1 MPRPVTINSLSTP
14 PQSQPPEPTSQ
25 PLVPE
30 RPTLDGLEAKWSE
43 RWERDGV
50 YRFDRAA
57 PRERVFSIDTPPP
70 TVSGSLHVGHVFSYT
85 HTDTVARFQRMR
97 GMEVFYPM
105 GWDDNG
111 LPTERRVQNHFGV
124 RCDPS
129 VPYDPAFEP
138 PSEPSEKE
146 PISVSRPNFVELC
159 LQLTESDE
167 QVFESLWRTLGLS
180 VDWSL
185 TYTTIGR
192 LAQRISQ
199 RSFLGLLARGG
210 AYQLEAP
217 TLWDVDFQ
225 TAVAQA
231 ELEDRERPGAMHRVR
246 FAPAAAVGAGAQA
259 PGAAGD
265 VGATADDNAPGANSQ
280 ALIETTRPELIP
292 ACVALLAHPDD
303 ERHRELVGTEVLT
316 PLFGTR
322 VPVMTHA
329 AVEREKGTGLVMVCT
344 FGDLT
349 DVMWWRELGLP
360 VRSVLGAD
368 GRLAEVPWGTLG
380 WESEDV
386 ERAREDYAELQGRTI
401 NQARKRIVELLEQSG
416 DLLGEPQPVTRAVKF
431 FEKGERPVEIVTSR
445 QWFIRTIEHHDALI
459 ARGRQLKWHPPY
471 MRARYEDWVNGL
483 TGDWCVSRQRFFG
496 VPFPLWYPLDASGA
510 VLYDQPIAAL
520 EAQLPVD
527 PSTDVPDGYEP
538 AQRGQPGGFV
548 GDPDVMDT
556 WATSSLTPQIAGH
569 MAGAAGAGDEDATG
583 PGEHDSAGAGEELFA
598 KVFPMDVRPQ
608 AHDIIRT
615 WLFSTIL
622 RSHLDYDEL
631 PWANAA
637 ISGWVLDPD
646 RKKMSKSKG
655 NVVTPLHLLEE
666 YGADAVRYWAANG
679 RPGTDTA
686 FDAQQMKVGR
696 RLAVKL
702 LNASKF
708 ALAELPPAG
717 AELTHPLDR
726 ALIAR
731 LATVV
736 AEATAS
742 FEGYDYARALER
754 AESFFWW
761 YCDFYLEL
769 VKGRRYD
776 PDPAVSA
783 SVSHALR
790 LSLSV
795 FQRLFAPFLP
805 FVCEEVWSWWQQG
818 SVHRA
823 AWPDANELAAA
834 AGGDSGAAG
843 AAGGTPGAGAQPGSA
858 ENGRAREDVALEV
871 TADVLREV
879 RKAKSQ
885 AKRPMRAPVTRVLV
899 RDTAERLAALQLG
912 EGDLLEAGSIARVE
926 TAEDGEFAVEVE
938 LAGEA
943 G

>member
-1 MPRPVTINSLSTP
+1 MSASPR
-14 PQSQPPEPTSQ
+14 SQPELADRPGG
-25 PLVPE
+25 VPE
-30 RPTLDGLEAKWSE
+30 RPTLDGLEAKWSAA
-43 RWERDGV
+43 WERDGI
-50 YRFDRAA
+50 YSFDRSA
-57 PRERVFSIDTPPP
+57 PRERIFSIDTPPP

-85 HTDTVARFQRMR
+85 HTDTIARYQRMR
-97 GMEVFYPM
+97 GREVFYPM

-111 LPTERRVQNHFGV
+111 LPTERRVQNHYGV

-129 VPYDPAFEP
+129 VAFDPSFTP
-138 PSEPSEKE
+138 PAEPSEKE
-146 PISVSRPNFVELC
+146 PLSISRPNFVQLC
-159 LQLTESDE
+159 LELTERDE
-167 QVFESLWRTLGLS
+167 QAFEALWRTLGLS
-180 VDWSL
+180 VDWSM

-192 LAQRISQ
+192 LAQLISQ
-199 RSFLGLLARGG
+199 RSFLGLLERGQ

-231 ELEDRERPGAMHRVR
+231 ELEDRERPGAMHRVS
-246 FAPAAAVGAGAQA
+246 FAVAGSDPPAGE
-259 PGAAGD
+259 
-265 VGATADDNAPGANSQ
+265 

-303 ERHRELVGTEVLT
+303 ERHRALVGGEALT

-322 VPVMTHA
+322 VPVLSHDQ
-329 AVEREKGTGLVMVCT
+329 VERDKGTGLVMVCT

-360 VRSVLGAD
+360 VRSVLGPD
-368 GRLAEVPWGTLG
+368 GRLLEVQWGAPG

-386 ERAREDYAELQGRTI
+386 ERARASYTELEGRTI
-401 NQARKRIVELLEQSG
+401 NQARRRIVELLERSG

-445 QWFIRTIEHHDALI
+445 QWFIRTIEHREALI
-459 ARGRQLKWHPPY
+459 ARGRELHWHPPY
-471 MRARYEDWVNGL
+471 MRARFEDWVNGL
-483 TGDWCVSRQRFFG
+483 SGDWGVSRQRFFG
-496 VPFPLWYPLDASGA
+496 VPFPLWYPLDEHGQVVHGRPLLAR
-510 VLYDQPIAAL
+510 
-520 EAQLPVD
+520 EEQLPVD
-527 PSTDVPDGYEP
+527 PSTDVPDGFDE
-538 AQRGQPGGFV
+538 AQRGQPGGFA

-569 MAGAAGAGDEDATG
+569 TGAA
-583 PGEHDSAGAGEELFA
+583 PGSDDGEALFE
-598 KVFPMDVRPQ
+598 KVFPMEVRPQ

-615 WLFSTIL
+615 WLFTTIL
-622 RSHLDYDEL
+622 RSHLEDNEL
-631 PWANAA
+631 PWRNAA

-655 NVVTPLHLLEE
+655 NVVTPMHLLEE
-666 YGADAVRYWAANG
+666 HGADAARYWAANG

-708 ALAELPPAG
+708 ALSDLPPSGETLA
-717 AELTHPLDR
+717 HPLDR

-731 LATVV
+731 LASVV
-736 AEATAS
+736 ADATDS

-783 SVSHALR
+783 PVSLALR
-790 LSLSV
+790 TSLSV

-823 AWPDANELAAA
+823 PWPDASELLAL
-834 AGGDSGAAG
+834 AGGEQA
-843 AAGGTPGAGAQPGSA
+843 
-858 ENGRAREDVALEV
+858 NGRAIEDVALEV

-885 AKRPMRAPVTRVLV
+885 ARRPMRAPVRRVVV
-899 RDTAERLAALQLG
+899 RDTAGRLAALALG
-912 EGDLLEAGSIARVE
+912 EGDLVQAGSIERFDTVQDE
-926 TAEDGEFAVEVE
+926 EPGVEVE
-938 LAGEA
+938 LAEEA
-943 G
+943 AES